1 MYTPITHCALFYLP
15 VLQRS
20 YHHWYLLSIFCQ
32 DYTGGAAKTQP
43 SHRSACNLVKQ
54 SVFCSHGRGSLRPGR
69 HSTIPCTSSTF
80 SLICGSCRGKHWT
93 GIHDVATARLI
104 SSSYFQSPWCFII
117 KEKCTHPRLCYR
129 SAKVFVS
136 QPKFLTSQ
144 KFIKP
149 SDGGPE
155 ADDQHAW
162 RVNRGER

>member
-32 DYTGGAAKTQP
+32 DYTGGTAKTQP

-69 HSTIPCTSSTF
+69 PTHTVRVHHPRFLSF
-80 SLICGSCRGKHWT
+80 VVA

-104 SSSYFQSPWCFII
+104 SPPYFQSPWCFII
-117 KEKCTHPRLCYR
+117 EEKCTHSRLCFR

-136 QPKFLTSQ
+136 QPKFLTCQ

-149 SDGGPE
+149 ADGGPE
-155 ADDQHAW
+155 ADDQHGW
-162 RVNRGER
+162 RVYRGER